1 VRTAL
6 ARRLVATTAFWVWVV
21 VLFVIATS
29 LGAAHLHAL
38 PKPTRSDAA
47 LPHAVNELR
56 SDREQNAWLAVH
68 VLYAQCRC
76 SQGILRH
83 LASGSRPAS
92 VVEKVL
98 LVGETPG
105 IASELRALSA
115 RNFRIVTVSADELR
129 DRYHV
134 EAAPLLLVLG
144 PDGAVRYSGGYTD
157 RKQGPVIRDRAI
169 LAELMS
175 QKETRELPVF
185 GCAVSREL
193 QRLLD
198 PLALKERNEAP

>member
-1 VRTAL
+1 MIT
-6 ARRLVATTAFWVWVV
+6 TTAFWVWVV

-38 PKPTRSDAA
+38 PKPARADAA
-47 LPHAVNELR
+47 LSHALNQLR
-56 SDREQNAWLAVH
+56 SDKERNAWLAVH

-83 LASGSRPAS
+83 LASNPRPAS
-92 VVEKVL
+92 VVEKLL
-98 LVGETPG
+98 LVGQNPG
-105 IASELRALSA
+105 IAPELRALTG
-115 RNFRIVTVSADELR
+115 RNFGILAVTAHELR
-129 DRYHV
+129 DRYRV
-134 EAAPLLLVLG
+134 EAAPLMLVLA
-144 PDGAVRYSGGYTD
+144 PDGTVRYSGGYTD
-157 RKQGPVIRDRAI
+157 HKQGPVIKDRAI

-175 QKETRELPVF
+175 RKEARELPVF

-198 PLALKERNEAP
+198 PLALKEQSQEP

>member
-1 VRTAL
+1 MIT
-6 ARRLVATTAFWVWVV
+6 TTAFWVWVV

-38 PKPTRSDAA
+38 PKPARADAA
-47 LPHAVNELR
+47 LSHAINELR
-56 SDREQNAWLAVH
+56 SDKERNAWLAVH

-83 LASGSRPAS
+83 LASGPRPAS
-92 VVEKVL
+92 VTEKVL
-98 LVGETPG
+98 LVGQNPG
-105 IASELRALSA
+105 ISSELRALAA
-115 RNFRIVTVSADELR
+115 RNFRIVAVSADELR

-134 EAAPLLLVLG
+134 QSAPLMLVLA
-144 PDGAVRYSGGYTD
+144 PDGTVRYSGGYTD
-157 RKQGPVIRDRAI
+157 HKQGPVIKDRMI

-175 QKETRELPVF
+175 KKEARELPVF
-185 GCAVSREL
+185 GCAVSQEL

-198 PLALKERNEAP
+198 PLALKGQNQER

>member
-1 VRTAL
+1 MKTAF
-6 ARRLVATTAFWVWVV
+6 ARRMVATTAFWVWVV

-29 LGAAHLHAL
+29 LGAGHLYAL
-38 PKPTRSDAA
+38 PKPTSSDAA
-47 LPHAVNELR
+47 LSNAVNELR
-56 SDREQNAWLAVH
+56 SDKEENSWLAVH

-83 LASGSRPAS
+83 LASGPRPAS

-98 LVGETPG
+98 LVGDNPG
-105 IASELRALSA
+105 IASELRALEA

-134 EAAPLLLVLG
+134 EAAPLMLVLG
-144 PDGAVRYSGGYTD
+144 PDGALRYSGGYTD

-169 LAELMS
+169 LVEVMS
-175 QKETRELPVF
+175 KSEARELPVF

-198 PLALKERNEAP
+198 PLALKGRNEDQ